1 VIDDVIDVLFPEL
14 AIGPWRPAQDGDPV
28 ALGLYERHYSARQY
42 QDGRRRRLFVGP
54 GEKVVLVTHDGR
66 AMFAWRRFQDESGQQ
81 GVNCAVFRNEG
92 AGLSSD
98 LIRDADAVAWTVWPG
113 ERLYTYVDAAL
124 VASPNPGYCFKA
136 AGWRFCGRTKG
147 GHGRRPLDI
156 LECRP
161 EWVA

>member
-1 VIDDVIDVLFPEL
+1 MSEPAVVLFPEL
-14 AIGPWRPAQDGDPV
+14 GGGAWRVTQDGDP
-28 ALGLYERHYSARQY
+28 AGRDIHRRHYS
-42 QDGRRRRLFVGP
+42 RRTYRDSRRPRLFVGP
-54 GEKVVLVTHDGR
+54 GEKLVLVTHDGR
-66 AMFAWRRFQDESGQQ
+66 ALFVWRKFKDDSGQL

-92 AGLSSD
+92 GERSSD
-98 LIRDADAVAWTVWPG
+98 LIRAADEVAWARWPG
-113 ERLYTYVDAAL
+113 ERLYTYVDPAK

-147 GHGRRPLDI
+147 GHGRSVLDI